1 MHCQVPANI
10 RIYLTSFWAMTKYS
24 PRGSSS
30 SSSKRSA
37 RYTFNRRISPSIL
50 GNCAFKNVF
59 LSDSNFG
66 SFIFFWA
73 SVCSLVRLQGSR
85 VRKSWVSI
93 NRFVQHH
100 ILPWHKKG
108 HPRAASQRRR
118 YPDRSVLPKNLPI
131 KSLGVDHQGSL
142 QSYKSSV
149 SVIHGCLVVA
159 CCLIIVVLLCIFLGE
174 MRRVSP
180 SKSDEERGIEAFKQ
194 RLSRED
200 PP

>member
-93 NRFVQHH
+93 NHFVQNH
-100 ILPWHKKG
+100 ILRCSRERSSSSCIKED
-108 HPRAASQRRR
+108 ASRIDLSCRKT
-118 YPDRSVLPKNLPI
+118 YRSRVLALTI
-131 KSLGVDHQGSL
+131 KARSNPTNP
-142 QSYKSSV
+142 V
-149 SVIHGCLVVA
+149 SV
-159 CCLIIVVLLCIFLGE
+159 
-174 MRRVSP
+174 
-180 SKSDEERGIEAFKQ
+180 
-194 RLSRED
+194 
-200 PP
+200 